1 MQLDKHE
8 RNKLIGKIL
17 KSTNKDYRD
26 NPELISRLSAFKE
39 KSIPISSKEIKYRQ
53 RQPIIEGI
61 ILGTFIASTVLQTKL
76 LKAAI
81 AI

>member
-17 KSTNKDYRD
+17 KSTAKDYND
-26 NPELISRLSAFKE
+26 NPELISRLSEFKE
-39 KSIPISSKEIKYRQ
+39 KSIPISSEEIKYCQ

-61 ILGTFIASTVLQTKL
+61 ILGTFIASAV
-76 LKAAI
+76 
-81 AI
+81 